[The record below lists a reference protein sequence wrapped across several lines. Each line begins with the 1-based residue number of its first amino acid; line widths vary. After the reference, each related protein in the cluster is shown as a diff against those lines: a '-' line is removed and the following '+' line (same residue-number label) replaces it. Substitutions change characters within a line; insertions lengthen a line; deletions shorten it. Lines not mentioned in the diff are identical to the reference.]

1 MPGQTR
7 GVAGMLRSP
16 STCTSSMLSRNVAAS
31 TRLICS
37 CENRCVTSGARRSS
51 CLVEASAGLAAAM
64 SGVTGA
70 SSSAAA
76 DSLIKIAA
84 TNAEVTTKAQRIL
97 ELIALPTVS
106 FHLIHRADRYELRSS
121 MTTISSDSTMTAAS
135 GGDSLRGALSHLRV
149 LDMSRVL
156 AGPWCGQI
164 LADLGAE
171 VIKIERPGVGDDTRS
186 WGPPYLKD
194 REGNDTRESAYFL
207 GANRGKKS
215 VTLDISK
222 PAGQEIARRL
232 AASSDVL
239 IENYKAGD
247 LTRYNLGYEQLKTL
261 NPGLIYCS
269 ITGFGQTGP
278 MKQVAGYDFI
288 IQAMGGLMSVTGE
301 RDELP
306 GGGPQKVG
314 VAVADITTGMYSTV
328 AILAALAHR
337 SRTGQGQYIDMA
349 LLDSQVAMIAN
360 MNMNYLVGGKAPKR
374 MGNAHANIVPYQVF
388 DASDGQF
395 VVAVGNDG
403 QFAKFCEAAGQA
415 FHR

>member
-1 MPGQTR
+1 MKPQ
-7 GVAGMLRSP
+7 
-16 STCTSSMLSRNVAAS
+16 
-31 TRLICS
+31 
-37 CENRCVTSGARRSS
+37 
-51 CLVEASAGLAAAM
+51 
-64 SGVTGA
+64 
-70 SSSAAA
+70 SSS
-76 DSLIKIAA
+76 S
-84 TNAEVTTKAQRIL
+84 NQ
-97 ELIALPTVS
+97 PS
-106 FHLIHRADRYELRSS
+106 P
-121 MTTISSDSTMTAAS
+121 
-135 GGDSLRGALSHLRV
+135 GALSHIRV

-194 REGNDTRESAYFL
+194 RDGKDTRESAYFL

-222 PAGQEIARRL
+222 PAGQEVARRL
-232 AASSDVL
+232 AASADVL

-247 LTRYNLGYEQLKTL
+247 LARYNLGYEQLKTL

-278 MKQVAGYDFI
+278 MRQVAGYDFI
-288 IQAMGGLMSVTGE
+288 IQAMGGLMSITGE
-301 RDELP
+301 KDELP

-328 AILAALAHR
+328 AILAAIVHR
-337 SRTGQGQYIDMA
+337 SLTGMGQYIDMA

-360 MNMNYLVGGKAPKR
+360 MNMNYLVGGRAPKR

-403 QFAKFCEAAGQA
+403 QFAKLCEAAGQT
-415 FHR
+415 FHQDPRFLRNDDRVRNRDVLIPLLAAVLKQKTVAQWIALFEPLGIPVGGINNLAQVFGHPQVVSRGMKIDLPHPQAGTVPMVANPIKMSGTPLRYESAPPLLGQHTREVLADAGLTDSEIEQLQKSGII